1 VAGHAGCDR
10 GIGAEAP
17 RRETVAS
24 RAGASLG
31 RAATGVQQRSVR
43 AWRRWR
49 RRVGDAASSSGR
61 RDGEAA
67 ASLQQLSGRAAAS
80 PLQRG
85 VSRQVGS
92 GADGARMAALWAPL
106 LFIGDGET
114 RERAYL
120 RSTWRYLVRCM
131 RDSIS
136 RDAISGD

>member
-1 VAGHAGCDR
+1 MAGHAGCDR

-17 RRETVAS
+17 KRESVAS
-24 RAGASLG
+24 RAAASLG

-106 LFIGDGET
+106 LFRRWGDKGEGLS
-114 RERAYL
+114 A
-120 RSTWRYLVRCM
+120 
-131 RDSIS
+131 
-136 RDAISGD
+136 

>member
-17 RRETVAS
+17 KRESVAS
-24 RAGASLG
+24 RAAASLG

-49 RRVGDAASSSGR
+49 RRVGGAASSSGR

-67 ASLQQLSGRAAAS
+67 ASLQQLSGKAAAS

-85 VSRQVGS
+85 VSRQVGRERS
-92 GADGARMAALWAPL
+92 GRSADGGALGSPP
-106 LFIGDGET
+106 
-114 RERAYL
+114 
-120 RSTWRYLVRCM
+120 V
-131 RDSIS
+131 
-136 RDAISGD
+136 

>member
-1 VAGHAGCDR
+1 MAGHAGCDR

-17 RRETVAS
+17 KRESVAS
-24 RAGASLG
+24 RAAASLG

-61 RDGEAA
+61 RDGEAT

-106 LFIGDGET
+106 LFRRWGDKGEGLS
-114 RERAYL
+114 A
-120 RSTWRYLVRCM
+120 
-131 RDSIS
+131 
-136 RDAISGD
+136 

>member
-1 VAGHAGCDR
+1 MAGHAGCDR
-10 GIGAEAP
+10 GIGAKAP
-17 RRETVAS
+17 KRESVAS
-24 RAGASLG
+24 RAAASLG

-106 LFIGDGET
+106 LFRRWGDKGEGLS
-114 RERAYL
+114 A
-120 RSTWRYLVRCM
+120 
-131 RDSIS
+131 
-136 RDAISGD
+136 

>member
-1 VAGHAGCDR
+1 MAGHAGCDR
-10 GIGAEAP
+10 GIGADAP
-17 RRETVAS
+17 KRESVAS
-24 RAGASLG
+24 RAAASLG

-49 RRVGDAASSSGR
+49 RRVGDAASSPGR

-67 ASLQQLSGRAAAS
+67 ASLQQLSGRAATS

-106 LFIGDGET
+106 LFRRWGDKGEGLS
-114 RERAYL
+114 A
-120 RSTWRYLVRCM
+120 
-131 RDSIS
+131 
-136 RDAISGD
+136 

>member
-1 VAGHAGCDR
+1 M
-10 GIGAEAP
+10 
-17 RRETVAS
+17 
-24 RAGASLG
+24 
-31 RAATGVQQRSVR
+31 R

-106 LFIGDGET
+106 LFRRWGDKGEGLS
-114 RERAYL
+114 A
-120 RSTWRYLVRCM
+120 
-131 RDSIS
+131 
-136 RDAISGD
+136 

>member
-1 VAGHAGCDR
+1 MTGHAGCDR

-17 RRETVAS
+17 KRESVAS
-24 RAGASLG
+24 RAAASLG

-106 LFIGDGET
+106 LFRRWGDKGEGLS
-114 RERAYL
+114 A
-120 RSTWRYLVRCM
+120 
-131 RDSIS
+131 
-136 RDAISGD
+136 

>member
-1 VAGHAGCDR
+1 MAGHVGCDR
-10 GIGAEAP
+10 GIGADAP
-17 RRETVAS
+17 KRESVAS
-24 RAGASLG
+24 RAAASLG

-106 LFIGDGET
+106 LFRRWGDKGEGLS
-114 RERAYL
+114 A
-120 RSTWRYLVRCM
+120 
-131 RDSIS
+131 
-136 RDAISGD
+136 

>member
-1 VAGHAGCDR
+1 MAGHAGCDR
-10 GIGAEAP
+10 GIGADAP
-17 RRETVAS
+17 KRESVAS
-24 RAGASLG
+24 RAAATLG

-106 LFIGDGET
+106 LFRRWGDKGEGLS
-114 RERAYL
+114 A
-120 RSTWRYLVRCM
+120 
-131 RDSIS
+131 
-136 RDAISGD
+136 